1 MDELVTL
8 LRLSA
13 GLSVVLLVGLIYVW
27 GRNYLIFRS
36 KHAVGLLVF
45 AGILLVQ
52 TTITAYFYTFHPVVS
67 GWVANPELV
76 HPLPLF
82 VMSSAQVLELGGIA
96 FIAWISW
103 D

>member
-1 MDELVTL
+1 MDILVTL

-13 GLSVVLLVGLIYVW
+13 TLSVVLLVGLIYVW

-36 KHAVGLLVF
+36 KHAIGLLVF

-76 HPLPLF
+76 HPLPLL

>member
-1 MDELVTL
+1 MDVLVTL
-8 LRLSA
+8 LRVSA
-13 GLSVVLLVGLIYVW
+13 GLSVVLLAGLIYVW

-45 AGILLVQ
+45 AGILLLQ
-52 TTITAYFYTFHPVVS
+52 TSITAYFYTFHPVVS
-67 GWVANPELV
+67 RWVANPELV